1 MTAKSKRPTDWRKRF
16 DSAKPPKTVLLH
28 TDFAGIKA
36 GSVMYI
42 GSPGVFAN
50 YIARI
55 PQGETRTISRMRNEL
70 ARRNDAV
77 ATCPVTTAIYLK
89 VVAEVAFADMAQGK
103 PSDTVVPFWRVI
115 EPASK
120 IAQRLSCDDSVI
132 ADLRAMEAR
141 TDR

>member
-1 MTAKSKRPTDWRKRF
+1 MTAKPKRPTDWRKRF
-16 DSAKPPKTVLLH
+16 DRAKPPKTVLLH

-55 PQGETRTISRMRNEL
+55 PQGETRTLSRMRNEL

-89 VVAEVAFADMAQGK
+89 VVAEVALDDMAHGK
-103 PSDTVVPFWRVI
+103 PRDAVVPFWRVI
-115 EPASK
+115 EPGSK
-120 IAQRLSCDDSVI
+120 IALRLSCDDGMI
-132 ADLRAMEAR
+132 ADLRAVEAR
-141 TDR
+141 TVG